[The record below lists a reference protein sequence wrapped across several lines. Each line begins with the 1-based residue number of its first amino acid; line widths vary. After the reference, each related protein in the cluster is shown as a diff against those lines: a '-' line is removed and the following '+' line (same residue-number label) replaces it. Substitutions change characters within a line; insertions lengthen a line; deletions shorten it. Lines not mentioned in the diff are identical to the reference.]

1 MKTALFVDFD
11 NVFSGLRRLEPA
23 YAERFAMYPA
33 VWMKWLT
40 DKLPLPPHVD
50 ETARRRILVRR
61 CYLNPAVYQ
70 RYRFAFS
77 QSGFEIVDCPP
88 MTAAGKTSTD
98 IHMVLDMVDVL
109 QHSTHYDEFIVF
121 SADAD
126 FSPVLRK
133 LRRSDRR
140 TTVLAAGATSSAY
153 EASADLMIDPDD
165 FIGEAL
171 GFDEHDIENA
181 DVLPSLNAGE
191 NQGQMQQAERIV
203 YQTVHLAES
212 PVPLVRLAQVLTT
225 QMPNFLVSGWA
236 DAEAFGAFLKQLT
249 LTPLIIDRVNATIF
263 DPRRLTGGKENVI
276 RETVK
281 VTGATGPQNGQ
292 TARDVIIQEVTQSN
306 RPVPCASLAQ
316 VVRNRAI
323 DVGANWNG
331 HGTFRRFLESL
342 ELKNFQMEWLSHGGV
357 VFDPARHTLADD
369 LFKVAPDEAWQGR
382 ETLWTQVSPVFSMS
396 NLPALSPR
404 KYGVTLACLSQ
415 ALQDTEFS
423 LLETGKHVF
432 DLIVTRQEVVSRRD
446 VNQLLRAMLFGGFD
460 PSSAATDVDSLA
472 ATVCGV
478 GLAACT
484 REGMVIDDSLRSAVL
499 SWIGGEVAT
508 LA

>member
-11 NVFSGLRRLEPA
+11 NVFSGLRRLDPA

-33 VWMKWLT
+33 VWMEWLT
-40 DKLPLPPHVD
+40 DKLKLPPHVD

-61 CYLNPAVYQ
+61 CYLNPSVYQ
-70 RYRFAFS
+70 RFRFAFS

-171 GFDEHDIENA
+171 GFD
-181 DVLPSLNAGE
+181 
-191 NQGQMQQAERIV
+191 NQNTQNQAQMEEAERIV
-203 YQTVHLAES
+203 YHTVNDAGAPVDLLRLAE
-212 PVPLVRLAQVLTT
+212 VLTN
-225 QMPNFLVSGWA
+225 QIPNFNESGWA
-236 DAEAFGAFLKQLT
+236 DAKAFRNFLNKLE
-249 LTPLIIDRVNATIF
+249 LAPLIIDDVNDTIR
-263 DPRRLTGGKENVI
+263 DPRRAASSTTQAPAQI
-276 RETVK
+276 VK
-281 VTGATGPQNGQ
+281 VSDPSLHQSTQ
-292 TARDVIIQEVTQSN
+292 TARDIIVQELAGSN
-306 RPVPCASLAQ
+306 RPVPCALLAQ
-316 VVRNRAI
+316 VVKSRAT
-323 DVGANWNG
+323 DVGLNWSG
-331 HGTFRRFLESL
+331 HGTFRKFLESL
-342 ELKNFQMEWLSHGGV
+342 NLKNLQMEWYSHGGV
-357 VFDPARHTLADD
+357 VLDPVRHKLPDD
-369 LFKVAPDEAWQGR
+369 RNKVASDEAWQER
-382 ETLWTQVSPVFSMS
+382 DVLWTQVSPVFSMS

-423 LLETGKHVF
+423 LLETAKRVF
-432 DLIVTRQEVVSRRD
+432 DLILARHETVSRRD
-446 VNQLLRAMLFGGFD
+446 VNQLIRAMLFGGFD
-460 PSSAATDVDSLA
+460 PVSGAVDVKSLT
-472 ATVCGV
+472 ATVCGI
-478 GLAACT
+478 GLAACA
-484 REGMVIDDSLRSAVL
+484 REGMVVDDSLRAAVL
-499 SWIGGEVAT
+499 SWIGGEVAN
-508 LA
+508 AC